1 MFEQSF
7 LPGGSGHRR
16 WAILGAFAGQSLF
29 ALGVAAI
36 PLLYVREAPKA
47 KLAGLLL
54 TPPAPPPLQR
64 SPRVLHLP
72 RRTEQTLAPRQAP
85 FRAPLTDE
93 TPAPERVPEPVA
105 GEPVKPAPRRFD
117 AALLDAS
124 RAAPVSATILD
135 DPGVPLS
142 CERAGGIGG
151 AADGELDGVAGGVP
165 GGTPGGVIGGIPGG
179 LPGPPVPQDLPP
191 LRIQLSRLERAR
203 LIHQVIP
210 EYPMAARQAR
220 VEGVV
225 HIRAI
230 IGIDGKVRDVEVV
243 DGHPLLRNAAAS
255 AVRKWRYEPM
265 KLNGKPVE
273 AKADIAVKFRLVDA
287 R

>member
-1 MFEQSF
+1 MFQQSF

-36 PLLYVREAPKA
+36 PLLYLGEAPKV

-54 TPPAPPPLQR
+54 MPPAPPPLQR

-72 RRTEQTLAPRQAP
+72 RTAEQAPAPRQAA

-117 AALLDAS
+117 AVLLDAS
-124 RAAPVSATILD
+124 RAAPVSAAILD

-151 AADGELDGVAGGVP
+151 AAEGELDGVAGGVP
-165 GGTPGGVIGGIPGG
+165 GGLSGGVIGGIPGG
-179 LPGPPVPQDLPP
+179 LPGPPAPEDHPP
-191 LRIQLSRLERAR
+191 LRTQLARLERAR

-210 EYPMAARQAR
+210 DYPMAARQAR
-220 VEGVV
+220 VQGVV
-225 HIRAI
+225 HITAI
-230 IGIDGKVRDVEVV
+230 IGIDGKVRDVKIV
-243 DGHPLLRNAAAS
+243 DGHPLLRDAAAS

-265 KLNGKPVE
+265 RLNGKPLE
-273 AKADIAVKFRLVDA
+273 AKADIEVKFRLVGA